1 MSMKLKP
8 EQQQM
13 VLNNQRLVHYL
24 VRKLGVTPNSADY
37 EDLVSIGTI
46 GLIKAASTFD
56 ESKKNTFSTYATV
69 CIKNEL
75 TMNYR
80 KAKKYAN
87 DISLECSIEYVGDDG
102 KEIALID
109 MIVDPESNFI
119 EKNVIKEDF
128 IQLVSI
134 ILNYLESKE
143 RLVMLLKFGNI
154 GQIEMAEKLN
164 ISQPHVSR
172 LIKKA
177 IFKIREAI
185 NYQLRYKEM
194 FSMNISGNFYEI
206 TFASKEIKN
215 FNKIFAGLL
224 KNIKSVTD
232 LPDFKVICNKERII
246 VKIPAY
252 PEAFVFIA
260 QIIQKI
266 DDFSMTYV
274 SNKNI
279 LPVDKTISQKVESDI
294 ADESNNIA
302 QKTKTNVIEQNDLS
316 ISTKVDTVLPTD
328 TDLQVRSGNKIKDV
342 IEYMLSK
349 DSFTVNELKQN
360 FPNINS
366 GNINNALMEA
376 KRKELIEATAR
387 GKYVIKKS

>member
-1 MSMKLKP
+1 
-8 EQQQM
+8 
-13 VLNNQRLVHYL
+13 
-24 VRKLGVTPNSADY
+24 
-37 EDLVSIGTI
+37 
-46 GLIKAASTFD
+46 
-56 ESKKNTFSTYATV
+56 
-69 CIKNEL
+69 
-75 TMNYR
+75 
-80 KAKKYAN
+80 
-87 DISLECSIEYVGDDG
+87 
-102 KEIALID
+102 
-109 MIVDPESNFI
+109 
-119 EKNVIKEDF
+119 
-128 IQLVSI
+128 
-134 ILNYLESKE
+134 
-143 RLVMLLKFGNI
+143 
-154 GQIEMAEKLN
+154 
-164 ISQPHVSR
+164 
-172 LIKKA
+172 
-177 IFKIREAI
+177 
-185 NYQLRYKEM
+185 
-194 FSMNISGNFYEI
+194 MNISGNFYEI